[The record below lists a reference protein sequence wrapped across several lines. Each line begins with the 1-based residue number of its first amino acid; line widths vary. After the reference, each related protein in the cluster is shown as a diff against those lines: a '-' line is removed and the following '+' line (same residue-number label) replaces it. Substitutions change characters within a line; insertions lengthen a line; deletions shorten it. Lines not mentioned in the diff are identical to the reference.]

1 MSRRWERD
9 VGDANAGYGITA
21 VLEGGSVL
29 EKAAA
34 NVSVVR
40 GVLSAE
46 RAAAMSS
53 RGRAEIDS
61 GGGQPYSA
69 VAMSLVFH
77 TATPWIPTL
86 RADVRM
92 FEVCAGPS
100 TPRSLN
106 NHSKRAL
113 HVLTPS
119 RPRR

>member
-1 MSRRWERD
+1 MLE
-9 VGDANAGYGITA
+9 AGT
-21 VLEGGSVL
+21 VL

-53 RGRAEIDS
+53 RGREEIDQR
-61 GGGQPYSA
+61 GGQPYSA

-77 TATPWIPTL
+77 TASPWVPTL

-92 FEVCAGPS
+92 FEVRGVAQAACRLR
-100 TPRSLN
+100 T
-106 NHSKRAL
+106 
-113 HVLTPS
+113 
-119 RPRR
+119 